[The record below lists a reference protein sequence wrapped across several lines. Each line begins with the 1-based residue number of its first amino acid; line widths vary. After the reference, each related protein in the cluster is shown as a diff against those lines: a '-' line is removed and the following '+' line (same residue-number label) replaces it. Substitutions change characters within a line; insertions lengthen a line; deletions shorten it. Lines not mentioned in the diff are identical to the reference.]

1 MKIKYIITA
10 LFLAAVFLLP
20 VSLNA
25 QSDGFFRGGEGDNYG
40 NRASDVIL
48 DGSGMSLGGATYENP
63 TAPIGSGL
71 LIMVAAGAGYMAAK
85 RKRSFRNGGTLL
97 LACAMLLTLTQCKKK
112 VDTLTDS
119 DNSVFITLN
128 VTKGGDKT
136 VFNPSTCQFTWTK
149 DVTEYI
155 YVGGDQHP
163 GCIGVLS
170 GMATKDGVFEMSF
183 SGTVEGVGNG
193 EKLHFFYLGQG
204 DERTGDK
211 LGEVDFSN
219 QDGTLGNITK
229 YHIAY
234 NDDVVEYTT
243 GTTTYNATLNMKMA
257 IAYFNVSGFTNNNNN
272 NAETVYLHGD
282 DVYAT
287 ATVNYQEGTITPGTK
302 GYIKIGPATSGK
314 YVALVPS
321 TTSGTTIKFNS
332 DSKDGDITFLRGIQA
347 AKYYSNNNYALEIGA
362 NGLDS
367 DVIPALFSVGGK
379 KVAYTYSVIQKM
391 IRFSKGNLQY
401 QASNDKWR
409 FAEHQYDFVGGTF
422 NNNSYGNV
430 EGSTNNNPTS
440 TYEGWIDLFGWGT
453 SGYNNRDPYMTSMTS
468 KDYDVA
474 DSLIGTNYDWGYNTI
489 YYGDTQTT
497 GWRSLSCI
505 EWRYLLGNLYYVSI
519 VNNQGAG
526 EFYRDI
532 DNRFLKAKID
542 VGDGKDHYGIII
554 FPDSYDAGSLGLS
567 GLKYN
572 NYNRSIANYVNVT
585 NVQWTDMVNA
595 GAAFIPAAGRRNG
608 VNYQYL
614 NTNMGGYWTASRYSS
629 SNTTVLS
636 NHLYFYDATND
647 YESVQIEKQGEN
659 GSTPVNTGA
668 HMGYSVRLV
677 RDVN

>member
-1 MKIKYIITA
+1 MKIKSIITA
-10 LFLAAVFLLP
+10 IVLSAVFLLSN
-20 VSLNA
+20 VANA
-25 QSDGFFRGGEGDNYG
+25 QRNDNLIRVDDVFNG
-40 NRASDVIL
+40 NRDLSTLAATSFV
-48 DGSGMSLGGATYENP
+48 LGGAQGEDP
-63 TAPIGSGL
+63 TAPLGSGL
-71 LIMVAAGAGYMAAK
+71 LILTAAGAGYVVAK
-85 RKRSFRNGGTLL
+85 RKRSFRYGGTLL
-97 LACAMLLTLTQCKKK
+97 IACIMLLTLTQCKKQI
-112 VDTLTDS
+112 DTLADS

-136 VFNPSTCQFTWTK
+136 VFDPSTCKFTWTK
-149 DVTEYI
+149 DVIEYI
-155 YVGGDQHP
+155 YVGSDQHP

-170 GMATKDGVFEMSF
+170 GTVTEDGVFEMSF
-183 SGTVEGVGNG
+183 SGTIEDVSNG

-204 DERTGDK
+204 DERTDYK

-257 IAYFNVSGFTNNNNN
+257 IAYFNVSGFTNNNN
-272 NAETVYLHGD
+272 AETVYLHGD

-287 ATVNYQEGTITPGTK
+287 ATVNYQEGTITPSTK

-321 TTSGTTIKFNS
+321 TTSETTIKFNS

-347 AKYYSNNNYALEIGA
+347 AKYYSNNNNALEIGA

-379 KVAYTYSVIQKM
+379 KVAHYSIIQKM

-401 QASNDKWR
+401 QASNNKWR

-430 EGSTNNNPTS
+430 TGSTNNNPTS
-440 TYEGWIDLFGWGT
+440 SYQGWIDLFGWGT
-453 SGYNNRDPYMTSMTS
+453 SGYNNRYPYMTSSTS
-468 KDYDVA
+468 TDYDVA

-489 YYGDTQTT
+489 YYGNTPTT

-505 EWRYLLGNLYYVSI
+505 EWRYLLGNLKEVSV

-526 EFYRDI
+526 KYYRDI

-585 NVQWTDMVNA
+585 NNQWTDMVNA
-595 GAAFIPAAGRRNG
+595 GAAFIPAAGRRIG

-629 SNTTVLS
+629 SNNTVLS
-636 NHLYFYDATND
+636 NHLYFYNNTTND
-647 YESVQIEKQGEN
+647 TDAVQIEKLSDN
-659 GSTPVNTGA
+659 GGSPVNTGA

-677 RDVN
+677 RDIN